1 MSYQLNCSE
10 FNSQKIIQRIQQTD
24 LIPSL
29 DCIKTEAETIL
40 EKLENKGFDNLEK
53 IRKALKNKKK
63 LEEIAHEES
72 IDEKLLILFKR
83 EIEGWIVKI
92 RSIDEFEWIAPHYL
106 KKVKEYGIK
115 NSEDAYQKL
124 GDDQSRKKLSQ
135 EKKIDNVIVEEIYEI
150 SNLMRIRWLSPNF
163 TRIIY
168 ELQYT
173 IEKIQKAE
181 HKKLCEEIDDYNKKM
196 KYYKGKIGERDVKRI
211 IFESQFVK

>member
-1 MSYQLNCSE
+1 MSYQLKCSD
-10 FNSQKIIQRIQQTD
+10 FNSQKILQRIQQTD

-40 EKLENKGFDNLEK
+40 KKLKSKGFDNLEK
-53 IRKALKNKKK
+53 IRNALKNKKK
-63 LEEIAHEES
+63 LEEIAQEVS

-92 RSIDEFEWIAPHYL
+92 RAIDEFEWIAPQYL

-115 NSEDAYQKL
+115 NAEDAYQKI
-124 GDDQSRKKLSQ
+124 GDDKSRKKLSQ
-135 EKKIDNVIVEEIYEI
+135 EKEIDDVIIKEIYGI

-168 ELQYT
+168 ELNYT
-173 IEKIQKAE
+173 IDKIQKAD
-181 HKKLCEEIDDYNKKM
+181 HKKLCEEIDDYNKRM
-196 KYYKGKIGERDVKRI
+196 KYYKGKIGERDVNRI
-211 IFESQFVK
+211 IFEAQFVK